1 MGSER
6 MKQLTCYIYNFLFTN
21 RTKGQTIYILFFSAY
36 YRLKILIL
44 PKTLLE
50 KELGVQGKESPYDVD
65 YEERKAAY
73 WVGQRVERTCD
84 KTLWESKCLVKAMI
98 AQRMLSKK
106 NIPTTL
112 YLGVRTSKAEM
123 LAHAWLRCGSVYVTG
138 GDGGDNVVVGMYY
151 K

>member
-1 MGSER
+1 
-6 MKQLTCYIYNFLFTN
+6 MKQLTRYIYNFLFTN
-21 RTKGQTIYILFFSAY
+21 RTKGQTVYILFFSAY
-36 YRLKILIL
+36 YRLKILML

-50 KELGVQGKESPYDVD
+50 KELGIEGKESPLAVD
-65 YEERKAAY
+65 YEDRKTAY

-84 KTLWESKCLVKAMI
+84 KTWWESKCLVKAMI
-98 AQRMLSKK
+98 AQRMLHKK
-106 NIPTTL
+106 GIATTL

-138 GDGGDNVVVGMYY
+138 GDGGENVVVGMYY